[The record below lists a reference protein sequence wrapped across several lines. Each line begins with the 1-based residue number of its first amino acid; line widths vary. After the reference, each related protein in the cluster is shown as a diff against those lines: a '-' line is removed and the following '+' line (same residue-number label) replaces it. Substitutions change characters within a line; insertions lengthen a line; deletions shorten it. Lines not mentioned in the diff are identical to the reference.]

1 MGEPGRG
8 SHCGS
13 GWPGPVPGWQPASP
27 PGVVAVVEP
36 VELPPLELGVPVDAP
51 ELDGPGAGVPPES
64 ASPRELPARGGA
76 EGTVVVV
83 VSAVA
88 VEEGAGDGTVLEGE
102 GVELVA
108 PGTAVVGVDRSE
120 LAPQPAN
127 VKPAVASRHRRS
139 VRKAAR
145 RTAT

>member
-1 MGEPGRG
+1 
-8 SHCGS
+8 
-13 GWPGPVPGWQPASP
+13 V
-27 PGVVAVVEP
+27 
-36 VELPPLELGVPVDAP
+36 
-51 ELDGPGAGVPPES
+51 
-64 ASPRELPARGGA
+64 
-76 EGTVVVV
+76 VVVV

-88 VEEGAGDGTVLEGE
+88 VEEGAGDGTVLEGA

-127 VKPAVASRHRRS
+127 VKPAVASRNRRS
-139 VRKAAR
+139 VRRAAR